1 MNFSIKYTLVA
12 FAFLISVSIMHAQS
26 TAKMMEKG
34 QQSYDNK
41 SYDEAISWYEK
52 AAAKEGSPDAKYN
65 LGNSQYQKGQFEEA
79 AKNFA
84 EAAKNTEDSKIRSR
98 AAYNKGNALY
108 KSEKYQESI
117 EAYKEALKLNPAD
130 QEARHNLMHAR
141 KARQEQQ
148 QQEQQQQDQQ
158 NQSENK
164 NKQDPSQDQNQDQNP
179 PQDPKPEE
187 QKDAKKENTDQLLK
201 IMEEE
206 ESRVQQKLRNQQSRP
221 NRSSKN
227 W

>member
-1 MNFSIKYTLVA
+1 MNFFLRYILLFSALA
-12 FAFLISVSIMHAQS
+12 FTINLSLAQS

-41 SYDEAISWYEK
+41 AYDEAISWYEK
-52 AAAKEGSPDAKYN
+52 AAAKEATPTAKYN

-79 AKNFA
+79 VKNFG
-84 EAAKNTEDSKIRSR
+84 EAAQNSEDPKIKSQ

-108 KSEKYQESI
+108 KTEKYQESI
-117 EAYKEALKLNPAD
+117 EAYKQALKLNPAD

-148 QQEQQQQDQQ
+148 QKEQQQQDQQ
-158 NQSENK
+158 NQSK
-164 NKQDPSQDQNQDQNP
+164 NQDIQDPSKDQNQDEKPEDQ
-179 PQDPKPEE
+179 KPEE
-187 QKDAKKENTDQLLK
+187 QKDTKKENTDQLLK

-221 NRSSKN
+221 NRSTKN